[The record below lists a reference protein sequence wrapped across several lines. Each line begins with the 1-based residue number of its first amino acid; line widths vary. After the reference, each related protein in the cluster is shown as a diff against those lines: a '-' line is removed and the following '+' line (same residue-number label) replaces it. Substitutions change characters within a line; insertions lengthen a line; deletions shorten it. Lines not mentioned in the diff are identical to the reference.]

1 MKNFKYFTENFRFFP
16 EEPLTNI
23 SIPSP
28 NLNLDSEVQ
37 KLKKLMDTRTPENEE
52 SIRRHDEQPF
62 YAIEEYCKKNGLMFH
77 DNEMMDIV
85 KHANPTI
92 FYFKNKFK
100 LTRPFDHDQSIA
112 PMVSTTNKTFSYPS
126 GHATQ
131 SMLVGLY
138 VSSKFPEHKEGVIE
152 AAKECGYG
160 RVLAG
165 WHYMQDYTAGNL
177 LAEKMFPLMNKS
189 DYGKA
194 LSKNDKINRKR

>member
-1 MKNFKYFTENFRFFP
+1 MRNFKYFTENFKFFP

-28 NLNLDSEVQ
+28 NLDLDSAVE
-37 KLKKLMDTRTPENEE
+37 KLKKLMSTRTPENEE
-52 SIRRHDEQPF
+52 SIRLHDEQPF
-62 YAIEEYCKKNGLMFH
+62 YAIEKYCEKNGLMFH

-85 KHANPTI
+85 RDANPTI
-92 FYFKNKFK
+92 YHFKNKFK
-100 LTRPFDHDQSIA
+100 LTRPFDHDRSIA